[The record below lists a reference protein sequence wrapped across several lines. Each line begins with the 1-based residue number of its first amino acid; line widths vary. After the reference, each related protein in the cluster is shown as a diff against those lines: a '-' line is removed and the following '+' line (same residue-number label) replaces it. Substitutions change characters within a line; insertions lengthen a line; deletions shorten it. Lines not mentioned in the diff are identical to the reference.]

1 MKLHDEFEGS
11 MHAKV
16 IVADDR
22 EAIVGSANFTHSGS
36 HRNFE
41 VGIRLWGPSV
51 GILRDALTTMLN
63 RSGDSCVQVR
73 GWSDRALVRSR
84 WDWNAPNWWQM
95 GGLPRPS

>member
-1 MKLHDEFEGS
+1 

-41 VGIRLWGPSV
+41 VGIRLWGPHRP
-51 GILRDALTTMLN
+51 GILRDALTTMFN
-63 RSGDSCVQVR
+63 RSGDSCL
-73 GWSDRALVRSR
+73 GPW
-84 WDWNAPNWWQM
+84 M
-95 GGLPRPS
+95 E